1 MSLITTATLF
11 TFIAIASFI
20 GKYYNLNSK
29 NENRPMFEKTL
40 LCATFNT
47 SGIIFGVM
55 AALLAFNME
64 YGNTIHCIVGQSDS
78 TIIDTIIIDKPVIV
92 NKPIVE
98 KKNEETAEAK
108 GKENVGF
115 TTHVTLTVYNP
126 TEAQCDGDP
135 LTTAD
140 GTKIDKAK
148 LKRGEIKY
156 CAVSDDLLW
165 ALPFNSVIE
174 IDGHGQYIVHD
185 RMNSRWK
192 HHIDLLQDESEQQFS
207 KKNVKIRRVA

>member
-1 MSLITTATLF
+1 MRLITTATLF

-29 NENRPMFEKTL
+29 NENRPMIEKTL

-47 SGIIFGVM
+47 SGIIFGVI
-55 AALLAFNME
+55 AALIVFNAE

-78 TIIDTIIIDKPVIV
+78 TIIDTVIVDKPIIV
-92 NKPIVE
+92 DHTVAK
-98 KKNEETAEAK
+98 EETKDAK

-115 TTHVTLTVYNP
+115 VTHVTLTVYNP
-126 TEAQCDGDP
+126 TESQCDGDP

-140 GTKIDKAK
+140 NTKIDLYK

-165 ALPFNSVIE
+165 VLPFNSVIDVE
-174 IDGHGQYIVHD
+174 GHGQYIVHD
-185 RMNSRWK
+185 RMNPRWK
-192 HHIDLLQDESEQQFS
+192 HRVDLLQDESEPQFRE
-207 KKNVKIRRVA
+207 KNVKITRVA